1 MLEDSV
7 IALFLWIIGLYY
19 LLNARKVQ
27 KAALH
32 IQNKYPGA
40 FPTRLP
46 QRSWYPAFLRVGAVV
61 CLVGAIFL
69 TIRLVGQLSLR

>member
-1 MLEDSV
+1 MLEDSG

-19 LLNARKVQ
+19 LLNPRNVQ
-27 KAALH
+27 KAALN
-32 IQNKYPGA
+32 IPNKYPGA

-46 QRSWYPAFLRVGAVV
+46 ERSYTAFLRVGAFV
-61 CLVGAIFL
+61 CLLGAIFL